1 MESNKKTEIAT
12 LGGGCFWCLQP
23 VYEPLNGVEKVVVGY
38 AGGHDPNPTYRAVC
52 NGTTGHAEVAQVTF
66 DPSVISFEDV
76 LHVFFT
82 VHDPTTLNRQG
93 ADAGTQYRSAIYF
106 HSPEQ
111 KATADR
117 VIAEVNAS
125 GAWRSPVVTE
135 VTAAPTFHIAEE
147 YHQSYYDQHPEQGYC
162 QAVIAP
168 KVAKLRAKYM
178 SMLKKP
184 AA

>member
-1 MESNKKTEIAT
+1 MESTKKTEIAT

-23 VYEPLNGVEKVVVGY
+23 VYQPLRGVEGVVVGY
-38 AGGHDPNPTYRAVC
+38 AGGHDPKPTYRAVC
-52 NGTTGHAEVAQVTF
+52 GGSTGHAEVAQVTF
-66 DPSVISFEDV
+66 DPSVITFEDI

-93 ADAGTQYRSAIYF
+93 ADAGTQYRSAIYY
-106 HSPEQ
+106 HSLEQ

-117 VIAEVNAS
+117 VIAEVNTS
-125 GAWRSPVVTE
+125 GVWRSPVVTE
-135 VTAAPTFHIAEE
+135 VTAAPVFHVAEE
-147 YHQSYYDQHPEQGYC
+147 YHQNYYDLNPEQGYC
-162 QAVIAP
+162 QVVIAP

-178 SMLKKP
+178 SMLKRS